1 MGWGISV
8 IVNKSFGLLATHY
21 FTNSNER
28 IHTGEKPYSC
38 RKCQKS
44 FRHIETWKG
53 HELKCEDF
61 TPINSI
67 DDTTAMHSSEP
78 SGITNIAFE
87 VLNKNKV
94 GLWGHGMPEKVFLE
108 FENVFHNYLMQG

>member
-1 MGWGISV
+1 MRWGIPA
-8 IVNKSFGLLATHY
+8 IVYKSFGLLKTHY

-67 DDTTAMHSSEP
+67 DDTTANQSFEP

-87 VLNKNKV
+87 ALNKNKV
-94 GLWGHGMPEKVFLE
+94 GLLCHGIPKQSFYNSK
-108 FENVFHNYLMQG
+108 NVFHNY